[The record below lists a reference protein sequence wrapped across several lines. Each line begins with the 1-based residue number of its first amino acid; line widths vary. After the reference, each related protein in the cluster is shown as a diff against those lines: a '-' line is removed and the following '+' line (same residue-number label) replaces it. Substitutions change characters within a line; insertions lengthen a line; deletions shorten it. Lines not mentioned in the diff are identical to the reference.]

1 MEVSVTGDT
10 LIEDLQIS
18 TRLQNCLFNKYAD
31 LKGIPHDQYY
41 RHYRPEN
48 NLGLPPPKV
57 KDFAH
62 LTDAELLRHP
72 NLGRRSLREWNE
84 LTAHLRRYYSYP
96 DNDDVPDNEEYLAE
110 VKLLLGI
117 TKQIRLIAGNHKATG
132 TLYSK
137 LADLI
142 DNIK

>member
-1 MEVSVTGDT
+1 MADNVTGET
-10 LIEDLQIS
+10 LIEDLEIS

-41 RHYRPEN
+41 QHYRPEN

-57 KDFAH
+57 KDFAP

-72 NLGRRSLREWNE
+72 NLGRKSLREWNE
-84 LTAHLRRYYSYP
+84 LTAHLRS
-96 DNDDVPDNEEYLAE
+96 DDVPDNEEYLAE
-110 VKLLLGI
+110 VKLLRGI